1 LNLSLKMLRQAFK
14 DLLST
19 DEKIRVAA
27 CDFFYDS
34 PSLQEIVKDL
44 NLDKEELMMMASEI
58 ANEDGAR
65 SKKLLQQYLKEITQ
79 EGGT

>member
-1 LNLSLKMLRQAFK
+1 MNLSLKMLRQAFK

>member
-1 LNLSLKMLRQAFK
+1 MLRQAFK

>member
-1 LNLSLKMLRQAFK
+1 MNLSLKMLRQAFK

-44 NLDKEELMMMASEI
+44 NLEKEELMMMASEI

>member
-1 LNLSLKMLRQAFK
+1 MLQQAFK

-34 PSLQEIVKDL
+34 PPLRETAKDL
-44 NLDKEELMMMASEI
+44 NLEKEELMMMASAI
-58 ANEDGAR
+58 LNEDGAR
-65 SKKLLQQYLKEITQ
+65 SKKLLQQYLKEI
-79 EGGT
+79 GCGS

>member
-1 LNLSLKMLRQAFK
+1 MNLSLKMLEQAFK

-34 PSLQEIVKDL
+34 PPLREIAKDL
-44 NLDKEELMMMASEI
+44 NLEKEELMMMASAI
-58 ANEDGAR
+58 LNEDGAR
-65 SKKLLQQYLKEITQ
+65 SKKLLQQYLKEIRQ
-79 EGGT
+79 GGET

>member
-1 LNLSLKMLRQAFK
+1 MNLSLKMLEQAFK

-34 PSLQEIVKDL
+34 PSLREIAKDL
-44 NLDKEELMMMASEI
+44 NLEKEELMMMASTVL
-58 ANEDGAR
+58 NEDGAR

-79 EGGT
+79 GGET

>member
-1 LNLSLKMLRQAFK
+1 MLRQAFK

-44 NLDKEELMMMASEI
+44 NLEKEELMMMASEI

>member
-1 LNLSLKMLRQAFK
+1 MNLSHKMLVQGFK

-34 PSLQEIVKDL
+34 PALQEIAKDL
-44 NLDKEELMMMASEI
+44 SLEKEELMMMASEI

-65 SKKLLQQYLKEITQ
+65 SKKLLQKYLEEIKQ
-79 EGGT
+79 RGGT

>member
-1 LNLSLKMLRQAFK
+1 MLRQAFK

-79 EGGT
+79 EGET

>member
-1 LNLSLKMLRQAFK
+1 MLQQAFK

-34 PSLQEIVKDL
+34 PPLRETAKDL
-44 NLDKEELMMMASEI
+44 NLEKEELMMMA
-58 ANEDGAR
+58 
-65 SKKLLQQYLKEITQ
+65 
-79 EGGT
+79 